1 MAEAVGKREQKKLL
15 AKNTIVETAIKQFAE
30 RGFQATSVA
39 DIMKAAHMG
48 LGTFYNYFESKDQ
61 LLHCLLDNLA
71 IQLQQRLQELV
82 AEQESRA
89 EILRQMVLM
98 AARLVDSNK
107 YVLPLF
113 LSAGTRQEQPAGEKG
128 RTASLRCNEA
138 NVGEAPQAHG
148 PAFMAMFL
156 KLVREGQASG
166 EFRQDVSAEIITE
179 MFHSLFQAAAFSSLP
194 LSFEENI
201 AMKLKLIIDG
211 ICTAPA
217 PSRKTV

>member
-1 MAEAVGKREQKKLL
+1 MAEIVGKREQKKLQ
-15 AKNTIVETAIKQFAE
+15 AKNTIMETAIEQFIHQ
-30 RGFQATSVA
+30 GFQATSIA

-48 LGTFYNYFESKDQ
+48 LGTFYNYFESKDE

-71 IQLQQRLQELV
+71 VQLQQRLQELA

-98 AARLVDSNK
+98 TARLVDSNK

-113 LSAGTRQEQPAGEKG
+113 LSAGARLGQSPADEKREAQEAGHGQK
-128 RTASLRCNEA
+128 
-138 NVGEAPQAHG
+138 AHG

-156 KLVREGQASG
+156 RLIKEGQASG

-201 AMKLKLIIDG
+201 AMKLRLIIDG
-211 ICTAPA
+211 IRAA
-217 PSRKTV
+217 NQR

>member
-15 AKNTIVETAIKQFAE
+15 AKNTIVETAIEQFVE

-113 LSAGTRQEQPAGEKG
+113 LSAGTRQEQAAGEKG
-128 RTASLRCNEA
+128 RASLRCNEA
-138 NVGEAPQAHG
+138 NVGEASQAHG

-156 KLVREGQASG
+156 KLVREGQESG

-211 ICTAPA
+211 ICTAPT
-217 PSRKTV
+217 PNRKTV

>member
-1 MAEAVGKREQKKLL
+1 MAEISKREQKKLL
-15 AKNTIVETAIKQFAE
+15 AKQTIMETAIEQFVQ
-30 RGFQATSVA
+30 RGFQATSIA

-61 LLHCLLDNLA
+61 LLHYLLDNLA
-71 IQLQQRLQELV
+71 VQLQQRLQHLTE
-82 AEQESRA
+82 EQRSKA
-89 EILRQMVLM
+89 EILREMVLM
-98 AARLVDSNK
+98 TAQLVDSNK

-113 LSAGTRQEQPAGEKG
+113 LSAGARPEQASEEAKGKGKECGQEPHEHRG
-128 RTASLRCNEA
+128 
-138 NVGEAPQAHG
+138 HG

-156 KLVREGQASG
+156 QLVQEGQASG

-201 AMKLKLIIDG
+201 TMKLRLIIDG
-211 ICTAPA
+211 ICT
-217 PSRKTV
+217 K

>member
-1 MAEAVGKREQKKLL
+1 MAEISKREQKKLL
-15 AKNTIVETAIKQFAE
+15 AKQTIMETAIEQFVQ
-30 RGFQATSVA
+30 RGFQATSIA

-61 LLHCLLDNLA
+61 LLHYLLDNLA
-71 IQLQQRLQELV
+71 VQLQQRLQHLT
-82 AEQESRA
+82 AEQKSKA
-89 EILRQMVLM
+89 EILREMVLM
-98 AARLVDSNK
+98 TAQLVDRNK

-113 LSAGTRQEQPAGEKG
+113 LSAGARPEQASEEAKG
-128 RTASLRCNEA
+128 MGKDCSQKPHEHR
-138 NVGEAPQAHG
+138 GHG

-156 KLVREGQASG
+156 QLVQEGQASG

-201 AMKLKLIIDG
+201 TMKLRLIIDG
-211 ICTAPA
+211 ICT
-217 PSRKTV
+217 K

>member
-1 MAEAVGKREQKKLL
+1 MAEIIGKREQKKLQ
-15 AKNTIVETAIKQFAE
+15 AKNTIMETAIEQFIQQ
-30 RGFQATSVA
+30 GFQATSIA

-48 LGTFYNYFESKDQ
+48 LGTFYNYFESKDE

-71 IQLQQRLQELV
+71 VQLQQRLQELA

-89 EILRQMVLM
+89 EMLRQMVLM
-98 AARLVDSNK
+98 TAQLVDSNK

-113 LSAGTRQEQPAGEKG
+113 LSAGARLEQASAEENKEAQEVTGHGQ
-128 RTASLRCNEA
+128 R
-138 NVGEAPQAHG
+138 AHG

-156 KLVREGQASG
+156 RLIKEGQASG
-166 EFRQDVSAEIITE
+166 EFRQDVSAELITE

-201 AMKLKLIIDG
+201 AMKLRLIIDG
-211 ICTAPA
+211 ICAA
-217 PSRKTV
+217 NQR